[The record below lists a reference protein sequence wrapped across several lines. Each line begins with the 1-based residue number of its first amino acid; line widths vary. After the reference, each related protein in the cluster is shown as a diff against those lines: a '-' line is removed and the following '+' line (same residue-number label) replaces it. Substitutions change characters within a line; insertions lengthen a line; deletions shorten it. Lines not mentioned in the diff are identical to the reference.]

1 VSNWNNKH
9 LTVAMLM
16 APILAL
22 MAYFGVNFMLGEEPQ
37 AAEAGN
43 SYVLVEKPNCRYDS
57 GACGL
62 KNADFE
68 LALSYEWI
76 GVDRMLL
83 KLASVHP
90 LEGVLVALVELE
102 TEEEHPVEMLPAGP
116 DGLSWSLEM
125 ARPDPKNHRLHLVAS
140 AAGAFY
146 LGDVATRFTLFEN
159 TAN

>member
-1 VSNWNNKH
+1 MSNWNNKH

-37 AAEAGN
+37 AAEPGN
-43 SYVLVEKPNCRYDS
+43 SYLLVEKPNCRYES
-57 GACGL
+57 GVCGL

-68 LALSYEWI
+68 LTLNYEWI

-83 KLASVHP
+83 KLASEHP
-90 LEGVLVALVELE
+90 LEGVLVALVEFE
-102 TEEEHPVEMLPAGP
+102 AEEEHPVEMLPAGP

-125 ARPDPKNHRLHLVAS
+125 ARPDPENQRLHLVAS

-146 LGDVATRFTLFEN
+146 LGDVATRFTLFESTTN
-159 TAN
+159 

>member
-1 VSNWNNKH
+1 MSNWNNKH

-22 MAYFGVNFMLGEEPQ
+22 MAYFGVNFMVGEEPQ
-37 AAEAGN
+37 VAEAGK

-68 LALSYEWI
+68 LTLGYEWI
-76 GVDRMLL
+76 GADRMLL
-83 KLASVHP
+83 KLASVYP
-90 LEGVLVALVELE
+90 LEGVLVAMVELE
-102 TEEEHPVEMLPAGP
+102 AEEERPVEMLPAGP
-116 DGLSWSLEM
+116 DGLSWFLEM
-125 ARPDPKNHRLHLVAS
+125 ARPDPENQRLHLVAS
-140 AAGAFY
+140 AAGSLY

-159 TAN
+159 TAD